1 MKKWKEINLV
11 DDPNT
16 LKKLSRYSYCIR
28 YYIAS
33 DRAIPYIYKFG
44 ATYVFICI
52 KLLSIL
58 FK

>member
-33 DRAIPYIYKFG
+33 DYRHYASFLP
-44 ATYVFICI
+44 V
-52 KLLSIL
+52 
-58 FK
+58 